1 MLCDVDGTLVEPWA
15 DEVSERVCR
24 AIRAVAASGIEFA
37 FATGRTTESLRPI
50 VNQIGLPQVWAAC
63 SNGAVL
69 ARYDDSLPDGVETI
83 HEKPIDPAEAVRRL
97 LVAVPGAIVASWH
110 DGVYWT
116 TRPFPA
122 GELVAER
129 VTPYRDVVG
138 SPTTKAVLRWLD
150 RTSAD
155 VRNRVARTEMPAG
168 VNAVA
173 SKLTAWLDLLPIGVS
188 KAATALELAKILD
201 IDASEVM
208 AIGDDFNDIDM
219 LHWAGRGVAMRGSPT
234 PVLAVADALTAT
246 VEEDGVALVLEEL
259 VSEMR
264 RTTSR

>member
-1 MLCDVDGTLVEPWA
+1 VLCDVDGTLVEPWV
-15 DEVSERVCR
+15 DEVSDRVCR
-24 AIRAVAASGIEFA
+24 AVQAVVANGVEFA

-50 VNQIGLPQVWAAC
+50 VDQLGLPHVWAAC

-69 ARYDDSLPDGVETI
+69 ARFDDALPDGLETI

-110 DGVYWT
+110 DGIYWT
-116 TRPFPA
+116 TRPFPE

-129 VTPYRDVVG
+129 VAPYREVVG

-155 VRNRVARTEMPAG
+155 VRNRVARTEMPSG

-188 KAATALELAKILD
+188 KAATALELAKILE
-201 IDASEVM
+201 IDAEDVM

-219 LHWAGRGVAMRGSPT
+219 LHWAGYGVAMRGSPS
-234 PVLAVADALTAT
+234 PVVAVADAITAG
-246 VEEDGVALVLEEL
+246 VEEDGVALVLEDL
-259 VSEMR
+259 VASLKG
-264 RTTSR
+264 